1 MRKYQ
6 IFGWA
11 LLLDWTDAILNSG
24 FDLLTTNVNFAVV
37 SVGEACLLHVF
48 NLTPFLREARE

>member
-6 IFGWA
+6 IFGWV
-11 LLLDWTDAILNSG
+11 LLLDGTDARFNSV
-24 FDLLTTNVNFAVV
+24 FYLFATNVNFAVV

-48 NLTPFLREARE
+48 NLALFFREARE